1 MKFLETNGSFE
12 KVVFLEAT
20 GNIYLLLGYNSFG
33 LVTTA
38 NGTVHD
44 NTMHCFVTT
53 LVDIGPLQVKVMA
66 NR

>member
-1 MKFLETNGSFE
+1 MKFLEMNGSFE

-20 GNIYLLLGYNSFG
+20 GNIYLLLGYNLFG

-38 NGTVHD
+38 YGTVHD

-53 LVDIGPLQVKVMA
+53 LVDIRPLQVKVMA